1 MKRANKPVIKKSAPK
16 NTAAKPAAAKKPVVL
31 TAGLKEV
38 RRKLLELRA
47 TFTAAARNRRAPE
60 DLSPDNGD
68 PIDQASQSIEKELN
82 FELSDNERTSLDQIE
97 AALRKIDLGTYG
109 ICESCRKPI
118 SKPRLRALPFAR
130 YGIDC
135 QTAAESAQNSSGE
148 IAQDFRALGEE
159 PAVEI

>member
-1 MKRANKPVIKKSAPK
+1 MKRAKKTVAKKSAAK
-16 NTAAKPAAAKKPVVL
+16 KTAKPPVSKKPVAL
-31 TAGLKEV
+31 TANLKEV
-38 RRKLLELRA
+38 RRKLLEMRA
-47 TFTAAARNRRAPE
+47 TFTAAARNRRSPE

-82 FELSDNERTSLDQIE
+82 FELSDNERTTLDQIE
-97 AALRKIDLGTYG
+97 AALRKIELGTYG

-135 QTAAESAQNSSGE
+135 QTAAESAQDSSGE